1 VLKHATNHTQQRY
14 AQAEQIKKMK
24 FLIWTF
30 LLFTNITIAQSD
42 KQFVSDFL
50 LEDEL
55 KSGNQLSEYE
65 QSDFSN
71 VWDKTA
77 NEVIY
82 GIIGDDHQRIRIKL
96 LSINKSADNPNV
108 YDVYGK
114 SMVRETICDFF
125 GTITIKK
132 IKEVT
137 ELHFG
142 VDNEYENKGI
152 KKQGII
158 IADYSFDEDAQQK
171 HSGIFKGKLYSKWYL
186 NRNDEIVYDDIQ
198 DISDSY
204 INNAFIG
211 IWKSYSTGNE
221 KICNWAD
228 WRVPNAN
235 QDFDIG
241 AGEFSVSEKYWNEG
255 WMDIALKNQVPNG
268 AIVREKSNKKTKE
281 WWE

>member
-1 VLKHATNHTQQRY
+1 LKHATNNIQQRY

>member
-1 VLKHATNHTQQRY
+1 VLHITSY

>member
-1 VLKHATNHTQQRY
+1 
-14 AQAEQIKKMK
+14 MK

>member
-1 VLKHATNHTQQRY
+1 VNRF
-14 AQAEQIKKMK
+14 I
-24 FLIWTF
+24 IWT
-30 LLFTNITIAQSD
+30 LLLLTNVTVAQSD
-42 KQFVSDFL
+42 KQFLSDFL

-55 KSGNQLSEYE
+55 KSANKIKELHQY
-65 QSDFSN
+65 DFSN
-71 VWDKTA
+71 IWKNTP
-77 NEVIY
+77 NEIIY
-82 GIIGDDHQRIRIKL
+82 GIIGEDHQRIRIKL
-96 LSINKSADNPNV
+96 LSINKRVANSNI

-114 SMVRETICDFF
+114 SMVKETICDFF

-142 VDNEYENKGI
+142 VDNKYDTKGI

-158 IADYSFDEDAQQK
+158 IAEYSFDEDTQQEY
-171 HSGIFKGKLYSKWYL
+171 SGIFKGILFSKWYL
-186 NRNDEIVYDDIQ
+186 NKNDEIKYDDIQ
-198 DISDSY
+198 SISDSY
-204 INNAFIG
+204 TNNAFIG
-211 IWKSYSTGNE
+211 IWKNHLTGKE

-235 QDFDIG
+235 RDFDNG
-241 AGEFSVSEKYWNEG
+241 AGEFSVSKKYWNKG

-268 AIVREKSNKKTKE
+268 AIVHEKSNKKVKA

>member
-1 VLKHATNHTQQRY
+1 MQTRY
-14 AQAEQIKKMK
+14 AQAKKNIVNR
-24 FLIWTF
+24 FIIWTL

-42 KQFVSDFL
+42 KQFLSDFL

-55 KSGNQLSEYE
+55 KSGNQHQELKQY
-65 QSDFSN
+65 DFSN
-71 VWDKTA
+71 IWKNTP
-77 NEVIY
+77 NEIIY
-82 GIIGDDHQRIRIKL
+82 GIIGEDHQRIRVKL
-96 LSINKSADNPNV
+96 LSINKSFDNPNV

-114 SMVRETICDFF
+114 SMVKGTVCDFF

-142 VDNEYENKGI
+142 VDNEYKNKGI

-158 IADYSFDEDAQQK
+158 IAEYSFNEDAQQK
-171 HSGIFKGKLYSKWYL
+171 HSGIFKGKLFSKWYL
-186 NRNDEIVYDDIQ
+186 NKKDEMEYDDIQ
-198 DISDSY
+198 SISDSY
-204 INNAFIG
+204 KNNAFIG
-211 IWKSYSTGNE
+211 IWKSYSTGKE

-241 AGEFSVSEKYWNEG
+241 AGEFSVSEKYWNKG